1 MIIREFFLTRK
12 DDVNL
17 YRTYSDEGFYIRK
30 MYTDEVYT
38 EAIDVEDAYFEYV
51 ETDILL
57 PIEENENI
65 EEGETESMSIE
76 Y

>member
-1 MIIREFFLTRK
+1 MIIRKFFLTRK

-30 MYTDEVYT
+30 LYTDEVYT

-51 ETDILL
+51 ETDIQL

>member
-12 DDVNL
+12 DGVNL

>member
-12 DDVNL
+12 DGVNL
-17 YRTYSDEGFYIRK
+17 YRTYSNEGFYIRK
-30 MYTDEVYT
+30 LYTDEVYT
-38 EAIDVEDAYFEYV
+38 EAVDVEDADFEYV